1 MSENDPTKN
10 ASRKGRSVFL
20 LTVLFQPKVV
30 FEDLARSDPSP
41 YRVFFKFLI
50 WFALLP
56 PLFAYIGGSRHG
68 WDLGAAS
75 PLLLDQAELLTVS
88 IFYYLVLLGAFVSTA
103 VVSRWM
109 SVTYGARESFGVHM
123 AVVAILAA
131 PITFGSVIHLY
142 PHVFINLLVLIPALI
157 WAMYLLYAGLPVAL
171 GISPER
177 GILMASSLVGWL
189 LVAFVSLLG
198 ITVGLWAHGLGPSI
212 GA

>member
-1 MSENDPTKN
+1 MNNKNDKPV
-10 ASRKGRSVFL
+10 RRRGRSVFL
-20 LTVLFQPKVV
+20 LTVLFQPKRV
-30 FEDLARSDPSP
+30 FEDLAVAEPSSW
-41 YRVFFKFLI
+41 RVFFKFLI

-56 PLFAYIGGSRHG
+56 PLFAYIGGLRHG

-75 PLLLDQAELLTVS
+75 PLLLSRDQLLTVS
-88 IFYYLVLLGAFVSTA
+88 AFYYVVLLAALVSTA
-103 VVSRWM
+103 FISRWM
-109 SVTYGARESFGVHM
+109 SVTYGARNSLGVHM
-123 AVVAILAA
+123 AMVAILAA
-131 PITFGSVIHLY
+131 PIAFGSVIHLY

-157 WAMYLLYAGLPVAL
+157 WAMYLLYAGIPVAL

-189 LVAFVSLLG
+189 LVAFVTLLG

>member
-1 MSENDPTKN
+1 MNDKN
-10 ASRKGRSVFL
+10 NKPVRHRGRSVFL
-20 LTVLFQPKVV
+20 LTVLFQPNRV
-30 FEDLARSDPSP
+30 FEDLAVAEPSAW
-41 YRVFFKFLI
+41 RVFFKFLI

-75 PLLLDQAELLTVS
+75 PLLLSRNELLTVS
-88 IFYYLVLLGAFVSTA
+88 AFYYVVLLAALVSTA
-103 VVSRWM
+103 FISRWM
-109 SVTYGARESFGVHM
+109 SVTYGARNSLGVHM
-123 AVVAILAA
+123 AMVAILAA
-131 PITFGSVIHLY
+131 PIAFGSVIHLY

-157 WAMYLLYAGLPVAL
+157 WAMYLLYAGIPVAL

-189 LVAFVSLLG
+189 LVAFVTLLG